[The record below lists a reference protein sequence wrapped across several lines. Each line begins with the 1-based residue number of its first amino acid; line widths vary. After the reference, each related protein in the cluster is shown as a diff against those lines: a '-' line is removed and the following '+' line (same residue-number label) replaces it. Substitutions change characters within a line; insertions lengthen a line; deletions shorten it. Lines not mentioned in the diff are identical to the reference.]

1 MGLPREQAAT
11 VHVVASPKKARFLT
25 LDALRGVGAIAVMAG
40 HAGIVLNAYMPPFMY
55 LAVDMFFV
63 LSGFVLAHAY
73 DGKFAGGLSVGAF
86 LKARI
91 ARLYPIY
98 LIGLG
103 LGLVGVAFSNTHA
116 LSPARALL
124 SFFFGIFA
132 LPSPPLEPLGVLF
145 PLNGPFWSLF
155 FEFWVANLAFA
166 IFWRQLHGWL
176 LLAVIL
182 MSASALAFLGL
193 RFGGLDFGWTWHQFP
208 GGLVRVCYS
217 FFAGVALLR
226 FHARQTGL
234 PAVPSSIPS
243 WACLV
248 IFASVMLLPLQ
259 GVLKGLYE
267 VFVVLLVFPSLIYF
281 GAGAVERR
289 PQIGQALG
297 DASYAIYAIHRPLLA
312 ILLWPLGM
320 MWTLEKHPPP
330 VRSYLIEAALIS
342 VIGVMAWCINR
353 WLVFRKG
360 ASLPRKAEAGTMA
373 GR

>member
-1 MGLPREQAAT
+1 MGLPHGQAAT
-11 VHVVASPKKARFLT
+11 GNVASSSKKATRRFLT

-40 HAGIVLNAYMPPFMY
+40 HAGILLNAYMPPFMY
-55 LAVDMFFV
+55 LSVDMFFV

-73 DGKFAGGLSVGAF
+73 DGKFAEGLSVWAF

-98 LIGLG
+98 LIGLV
-103 LGLVGVAFSNTHA
+103 LGLAGAAVSNTHA
-116 LSPARALL
+116 LTRARALL
-124 SFFFGIFA
+124 SFFFGLFA
-132 LPSPPLEPLGVLF
+132 LPSPPVETLGALF

-166 IFWRQLHGWL
+166 LFWRKMHGRL

-182 MSASALAFLGL
+182 GSASILAFLGL

-226 FHARQTGL
+226 LHARQRHSF
-234 PAVPSSIPS
+234 AVPS
-243 WACLV
+243 WLCLF
-248 IFASVMLLPLQ
+248 IFAAIVLLPLQ
-259 GVLKGLYE
+259 GPMKALYE
-267 VFVVLLVFPSLIYF
+267 VFIVLLVFPILIYF

-289 PQIGQALG
+289 PQIGKVLG
-297 DASYAIYAIHRPLLA
+297 DASYAIYAVHRPLLA

-320 MWTLEKHPPP
+320 MGVLENHPSPA
-330 VRSYLIEAALIS
+330 RHYLIEAALVS
-342 VIGVMAWCINR
+342 VIGVMAWFINR
-353 WLVFRKG
+353 WIV
-360 ASLPRKAEAGTMA
+360 SRKAA
-373 GR
+373 